1 MVASTP
7 DPVGYGGKT
16 MRQYMLNGWLV
27 AAMLALV
34 CLLGLTAY
42 AEVSEAPPRVA
53 CLHGGPGAGK
63 PAVGST
69 VGAATCQGMAP
80 RA

>member
-7 DPVGYGGKT
+7 DLVGYGGKT

-42 AEVSEAPPRVA
+42 AEVREAPPRIA
-53 CLHGGPGAGK
+53 CVHGSPDVGK
-63 PAVGST
+63 PAAKIT
-69 VGAATCQGMAP
+69 VGAATCQGMAQ